1 MTTASNGHAIEVLD
15 AKVAAFE
22 TLMDERDR
30 RYEERDRANK
40 EAVRSA
46 LAAAEKAAEKTEA
59 ALREYKVG
67 SNEWR
72 DTVTDLVSRMVT
84 RPDVDRQFHG
94 IEDKIADLR
103 ESRSLRE
110 GGREG
115 SNAQITK
122 MVGLAFLALGVL
134 QVVLKV
140 WR

>member
-1 MTTASNGHAIEVLD
+1 MTTASNGHAIEVL
-15 AKVAAFE
+15 AAEVHAFV

-46 LAAAEKAAEKTEA
+46 LAAAEKAAEKTES

-84 RPDVDRQFHG
+84 RPDVDRQFQVL
-94 IEDKIADLR
+94 EDKIGDLR
-103 ESRSLRE
+103 ESRSQVQ
-110 GGREG
+110 GGT
-115 SNAQITK
+115 AQTAR
-122 MVGLAFLALGVL
+122 MVGYVVLAVALFTL
-134 QVVLKV
+134 VLKV
-140 WR
+140 WG